1 MSESVQTCLFHCT
14 VQCGAWAHSIIFF
27 FHIYLLKWLHQDLRC
42 VMWDLLLC
50 CTDSLVVVH
59 GFSSCSSL
67 ALECMGSLVVALHLG
82 HPVAC
87 GILGPQLG
95 IEPVSFALEEGS

>member
-1 MSESVQTCLFHCT
+1 MRGLGSHYL
-14 VQCGAWAHSIIFF
+14 FF
-27 FHIYLLKWLHQDLRC
+27 FHIYLLKWLHQDLCC

-50 CTDSLVVVH
+50 CMDSLVVVC
-59 GFSSCSSL
+59 GFSSCSSM
-67 ALECMGSLVVALHLG
+67 ALECMGSLAVALHLS

-87 GILGPQLG
+87 GTLVPQLG

>member
-1 MSESVQTCLFHCT
+1 M
-14 VQCGAWAHSIIFF
+14 
-27 FHIYLLKWLHQDLRC
+27 
-42 VMWDLLLC
+42 
-50 CTDSLVVVH
+50 VH

-87 GILGPQLG
+87 GILVPQLG